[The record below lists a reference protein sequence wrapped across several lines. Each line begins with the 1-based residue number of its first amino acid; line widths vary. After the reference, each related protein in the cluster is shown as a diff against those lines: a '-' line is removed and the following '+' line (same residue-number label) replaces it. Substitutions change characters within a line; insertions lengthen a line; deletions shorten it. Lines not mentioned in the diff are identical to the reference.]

1 MTAQA
6 KRPLHIALMIECD
19 GPGGAEL
26 MMLDLA
32 RELRTRGH
40 SVLPVNLAGG
50 TGWLG
55 ERFRAAGFEPTTF
68 ELRRAIDLPA
78 VRQLSQLLRDFRTD
92 VVHSHEFTMAI

>member
-1 MTAQA
+1 MTIPVGA
-6 KRPLHIALMIECD
+6 PLRIALMLECD

-32 RELRTRGH
+32 TELRSRGH
-40 SVLPVNLAGG
+40 AVLPIGLANG

-55 ERFRAAGFEPTTF
+55 ARFEAAGFTQATF
-68 ELRRAIDLPA
+68 ELRRPIDRAA
-78 VRQLSQLLRDFRTD
+78 VRQLTSLLDDFKAN